1 MKRKHCWHVSGAV
14 QCGVNIVKHLN
25 AKLVAGQAMLLKL
38 AEEGP
43 ADHLLDHH
51 QGRQEVPGHP
61 LLQVNPPHH
70 LPEKGGG
77 GRRKRKTGNHVMERK
92 TRIRRGAAL
101 RPPPAANLLPP
112 RTDLVAAP
120 APVKT
125 NPELDEHRNPG
136 KRNVTM

>member
-1 MKRKHCWHVSGAV
+1 MVHTKETRV
-14 QCGVNIVKHLN
+14 QLTGKHLN
-25 AKLVAGQAMLLKL
+25 VKHVAGQAMLLKL

-51 QGRQEVPGHP
+51 QGRHEVPGHP
-61 LLQVNPPHH
+61 LLQVTPLHH

-77 GRRKRKTGNHVMERK
+77 GRRKRKTGNHVMERR

-112 RTDLVAAP
+112 RTDRVAAP

-125 NPELDEHRNPG
+125 NPELDEHQNPE

>member
-1 MKRKHCWHVSGAV
+1 MVHTKETHVQLTG
-14 QCGVNIVKHLN
+14 KHLN
-25 AKLVAGQAMLLKL
+25 VKHVTGQAMLLKL

-43 ADHLLDHH
+43 ADHLLDRH

-101 RPPPAANLLPP
+101 RPP
-112 RTDLVAAP
+112 RTDLVAAL
-120 APVKT
+120 APVKI
-125 NPELDEHRNPG
+125 NPELDERQNPG